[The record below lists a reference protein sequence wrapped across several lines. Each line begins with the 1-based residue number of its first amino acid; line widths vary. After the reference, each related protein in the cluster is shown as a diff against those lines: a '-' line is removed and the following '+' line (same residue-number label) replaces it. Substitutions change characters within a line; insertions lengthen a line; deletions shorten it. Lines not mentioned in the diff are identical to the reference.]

1 MKGGDRKD
9 RWKMKGIVRERKGK
23 GSMTGGRKDRG
34 KMKGI
39 VRERKGKGSMTWG
52 MER

>member
-1 MKGGDRKD
+1 MKRIYDRGDRKNKG
-9 RWKMKGIVRERKGK
+9 KMEGIVRERKGK

-39 VRERKGKGSMTWG
+39 LRER
-52 MER
+52 E

>member
-23 GSMTGGRKDRG
+23 GSMTGGTG
-34 KMKGI
+34 KIEGK
-39 VRERKGKGSMTWG
+39 RKGL
-52 MER
+52 

>member
-1 MKGGDRKD
+1 MEKERDCK
-9 RWKMKGIVRERKGK
+9 REKGK
-23 GSMTGGRKDRG
+23 RIYERGGRKDRG